1 MKPLTRILLTCWLSL
16 SICSCQKDEPDV
28 ANDDLAISLDKTELT
43 IEAGGSERLTASF
56 SPSDAENTA
65 HEWRTSDPE
74 IATVDETGMVNAIA
88 PGQANIT
95 AVAVANGATATCAV
109 TVVDKIIYPT
119 SVSFNTREEYVL
131 VGETVKLEATVLPE
145 NSNSKSLTWSSTDN
159 SVASVDND
167 GTVHGIAAGTAEI
180 SAATSNNKVAKC
192 KITVGNKT
200 VYFNDVTVDVV
211 DDTSARYSFSVTP
224 QGVTVSEVGICIDTD
239 KTPTIESTSIK
250 ASGTTGNISGTLT
263 KLTPNTIYFFRAYAK
278 DNSNVYYSATTKF
291 TTQGSIK
298 TNFKV
303 RKIYDTAIEIST
315 PAIPDVKAL
324 NICYGPAPNPEITDF
339 TVTAKYDSK
348 EDVYTATLNN
358 LDKGTTYYFRAF
370 TQDGT
375 KITYYS
381 TEGHAETIGKT
392 VKLSRNYINYSY
404 EVSYFLPQ
412 GKTYY
417 VEIRPG
423 ALSKTQ
429 PVSHDDE
436 NTLYLSGGT
445 GKFYYWSS
453 NGRTAFITVTD
464 LDTGIVYD
472 VPY

>member
-1 MKPLTRILLTCWLSL
+1 MKPLNTLLLACCLSL
-16 SICSCQKDEPDV
+16 SVCSCQKDEPEAAV
-28 ANDDLAISLDKTELT
+28 DLEISLDKTELT
-43 IEAGGSERLTASF
+43 IETGKSERLTAAF

-65 HEWRTSDPE
+65 HEWRTSNSE
-74 IATVDETGMVNAIA
+74 VATVDNTGMVKAVA

-95 AVAVANGATATCAV
+95 AVALVNGATATCAV

-119 SVSFNTREEYVL
+119 SVRFNKSEEYVL

-145 NSNSKSLTWSSTDN
+145 NSNTKTLTWSSTDS

-167 GTVHGIAAGTAEI
+167 GTVHGINTGTAEI
-180 SAATSNNKVAKC
+180 SATTANNKVAKC

-200 VYFNDVTVDVV
+200 VYFTDVTIDVI
-211 DDTSARYSFSVTP
+211 DDTSARFSFSVTP
-224 QGVTVSEVGICIDTD
+224 HGVTVSEIGICIDTD

-250 ASGTTGNISGTLT
+250 ASGTTGSFSGTLT
-263 KLTPNTIYFFRAYAK
+263 KLTPNTTYFFRAYAK
-278 DNSNVYYSATTKF
+278 DNSDVYYSATTKF

-315 PAIPDVKAL
+315 PAIPDVKEL

-339 TVTAKYDSK
+339 TVTAKYNSD
-348 EDVYTATLNN
+348 EDVYTAKLDN

-370 TQDGT
+370 TQNGT
-375 KITYYS
+375 KTTYYP
-381 TEGHAETIGKT
+381 TEGSAETIGKA
-392 VKLSRNYINYSY
+392 VKLSRNYNKSPY
-404 EVSYFLPQ
+404 EVSYSLPQ

-429 PVSHDDE
+429 PVHYDDE
-436 NTLYLSGGT
+436 KTLYLSGGT

-453 NGRTAFITVTD
+453 YEITATITVTD
-464 LDTGIVYD
+464 LETGIVYY
-472 VPY
+472 VPSY